1 MQTMQQ
7 KRAKFALD
15 AVLRESTHHQVSQKD
30 KDEYKSY
37 AHALPA
43 MIHMNGL
50 GQAAAFYK
58 AKGGTHAKLYKLL
71 SDWLTQDDQPYK
83 KPHNHDGRWDL
94 LNGITQ
100 NNMHDYRLA
109 QAEAQALMDW
119 VEKFASAYMVAD
131 SGATTTE
138 G

>member
-7 KRAKFALD
+7 KRARYAMD
-15 AVLRESTHHQVSQKD
+15 EVLKVENSGLSD
-30 KDEYKSY
+30 KKKREYKSY

-58 AKGGTHAKLYKLL
+58 AKGDMHAELYGLL
-71 SDWLTQDDQPYK
+71 SRWLIEPDQPYR
-83 KPHNHDGRWDL
+83 KPEKHEGSWDL
-94 LNGITQ
+94 MKGITQ

-119 VEKFASAYMVAD
+119 VKKFASAYMVD
-131 SGATTTE
+131 ESGTTSAE
-138 G
+138 A